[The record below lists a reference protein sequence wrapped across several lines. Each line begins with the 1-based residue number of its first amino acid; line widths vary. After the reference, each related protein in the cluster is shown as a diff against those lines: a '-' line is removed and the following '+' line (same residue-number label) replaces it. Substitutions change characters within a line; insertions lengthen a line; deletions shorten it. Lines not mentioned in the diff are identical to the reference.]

1 MTDSPE
7 NLPARPAWEVDF
19 PLERV
24 EAQHVTRREFAKFLV
39 LASGG
44 LAVGS
49 GWVAAKDASSP
60 RGDPGPVRLAAL
72 SEIPVGGMTQFTIP
86 GLDQPGILIRLE
98 EGLFRAFEQKCTHL
112 SCAVFFDPGSRKI
125 ECPCH
130 NGAFDPLSGPSSR
143 GPARPLRSFPVEVRG
158 DEIWLVPPDAPGAAA
173 PAASA
178 APFADSLESPAAP
191 RPEGA

>member
-1 MTDSPE
+1 MSDRPDG
-7 NLPARPAWEVDF
+7 LPARPAWEVDF

-49 GWVAAKDASSP
+49 GWVAAKDALFP
-60 RGDPGPVRLAAL
+60 PATIPGPVRLASL

-130 NGAFDPLSGPSSR
+130 NGAFDPISGAVLQ
-143 GPARPLRSFPVEVRG
+143 GPPPRPLRSFPVEVRG
-158 DEIWLVPPDAPGAAA
+158 DEVWLVPPEAPAEAAA
-173 PAASA
+173 PAG
-178 APFADSLESPAAP
+178 PPAAAGQ
-191 RPEGA
+191 EGV